1 MGRSNKKTKKIWKSF
16 LKNKKTMTRACFSR
30 IRPYTAVYSVRI
42 LSAGLKVNDEKRRGT
57 YRFIEETLGTLSW
70 VQTPSAK
77 SLSRIS
83 QANMVGFSLL

>member
-1 MGRSNKKTKKIWKSF
+1 MEIVFEKQ
-16 LKNKKTMTRACFSR
+16 KTMTRACFSR
-30 IRPYTAVYSVRI
+30 IRPCTTVYSVRI
-42 LSAGLKVNDEKRRGT
+42 LSAGLKVNDEKRRGA